1 MTDKIFIFG
10 ASSNIGIKYISGLNK
25 NTQIIAHYNQSRE
38 KLDQLKKTKNL
49 NLSLYKADLKKDN
62 EVESMVEVIKK
73 NFGTPNKIILL
84 ASPRLE
90 YIRFKEIKWEKIE
103 QDIISTL
110 RSYTL
115 ILNQFV
121 PSLAKER
128 RGKIVVMLSS
138 VVLGVPPKFLTHYT
152 ILKYSLLGLVR
163 SIAAEYG
170 DKNIQINSISPSMI
184 ETNFISDINE
194 KLVELNASSHP
205 LKRIAKVSDIIPILD
220 LLLSDNSNYMNGINI
235 PVTGG
240 LIY

>member
-10 ASSNIGIKYISGLNK
+10 ASSNIGIKYISSLK
-25 NTQIIAHYNQSRE
+25 KDTQIIAHYNQSRE
-38 KLDQLKKTKNL
+38 KLDELKKINNL
-49 NLSLYKADLKKDN
+49 NLSLYKADLKKDY
-62 EVESMVEVIKK
+62 EVRSMIDEIEK
-73 NFGTPNKIILL
+73 NYGTPNKIILL

-90 YIRFKEIKWEKIE
+90 YIRFKEIKWEKID

-121 PSLAKER
+121 PNLAKER

-138 VVLGVPPKFLTHYT
+138 VVLGIPPKFLTHYT
-152 ILKYSLLGLVR
+152 ILKYSLLGLVK
-163 SIAAEYG
+163 SIASEYG

-184 ETNFISDINE
+184 DTNFISDLNE
-194 KLVELNASSHP
+194 KLVEINVSTHP
-205 LKRIAKVSDIIPILD
+205 LKRIAEVSDIIPILEM
-220 LLLSDNSNYMNGINI
+220 LLSENSNYINGINI